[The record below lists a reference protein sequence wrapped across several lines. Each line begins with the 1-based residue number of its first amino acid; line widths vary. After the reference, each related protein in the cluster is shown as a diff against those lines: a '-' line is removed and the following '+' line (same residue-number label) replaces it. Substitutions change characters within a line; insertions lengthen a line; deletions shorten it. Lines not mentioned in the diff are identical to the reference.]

1 MLILILISNAALVAR
16 RWRLLIG
23 VFVNADAL
31 TSGIDP
37 LPLPPRRGGAFRC
50 RGMELLETTVLLLDV
65 NGELLARG
73 MSPRLSGAPLGMVPT
88 IEVRCRCR
96 RRRRARCN
104 DT

>member
-1 MLILILISNAALVAR
+1 MLMLILISNAALVAR

-31 TSGIDP
+31 TSGIE

-96 RRRRARCN
+96 RRARCN
-104 DT
+104 ET